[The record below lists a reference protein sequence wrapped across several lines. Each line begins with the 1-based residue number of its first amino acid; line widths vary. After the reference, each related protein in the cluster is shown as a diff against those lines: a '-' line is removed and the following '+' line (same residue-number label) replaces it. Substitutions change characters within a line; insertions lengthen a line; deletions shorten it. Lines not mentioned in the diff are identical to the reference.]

1 MEVTNP
7 DGSKRWESTHLV
19 IRDPNS
25 RVAVSQETWD
35 RFAAGNVPGFPA
47 GMKLPQNGT
56 ELKLSTV
63 QRANEILTAHSLVD
77 NRLSEIRDTLAGT
90 PFASKIPTS
99 VDFSKPGVETA
110 LTRFQKYVSHSN
122 MHGMDIFESLQTM
135 GADKRD
141 PRTGQMQPNSDAKY
155 VETVADQFGGWP
167 VLKALHDKL
176 ESDSAAQKTGAEESA
191 RIAADPLGQ
200 QEKAANIT
208 RTRVETARAAE
219 ELKQMKELGSLTD
232 PFGVQV
238 GKTASG
244 QVMNRKELDAA
255 QKVFNKDYVESLN
268 VLQKT
273 SMEFNRINSNPNQ
286 SGAERVTALLAA
298 VGISGDPLK
307 GKGFRISSPV
317 IDEHAQSR
325 NIWQGAVQKLNT
337 IAGSGG
343 PITSSQINDYTH
355 VALGV
360 VHDAYVTAAQEARRQ
375 GLPVDFLP
383 KGQGQRIDPY
393 TVKIY
398 LDAAGGDRAAARN
411 AAQAGGWKF

>member
-1 MEVTNP
+1 M
-7 DGSKRWESTHLV
+7 
-19 IRDPNS
+19 
-25 RVAVSQETWD
+25 
-35 RFAAGNVPGFPA
+35 
-47 GMKLPQNGT
+47 
-56 ELKLSTV
+56 
-63 QRANEILTAHSLVD
+63 
-77 NRLSEIRDTLAGT
+77 
-90 PFASKIPTS
+90 
-99 VDFSKPGVETA
+99 
-110 LTRFQKYVSHSN
+110 
-122 MHGMDIFESLQTM
+122 
-135 GADKRD
+135 
-141 PRTGQMQPNSDAKY
+141 
-155 VETVADQFGGWP
+155 
-167 VLKALHDKL
+167 
-176 ESDSAAQKTGAEESA
+176 
-191 RIAADPLGQ
+191 
-200 QEKAANIT
+200 
-208 RTRVETARAAE
+208 
-219 ELKQMKELGSLTD
+219 TD

-268 VLQKT
+268 VLEKT

-360 VHDAYVTAAQEARRQ
+360 VHDAYVTAAQEGRRP
-375 GLPVDFLP
+375 GLPVDFFP
-383 KGQGQRIDPY
+383 KGQGQRIYPY
-393 TVKIY
+393 T
-398 LDAAGGDRAAARN
+398 R
-411 AAQAGGWKF
+411 